1 MILGIAMIIMVVI
14 CIAAALVRLM
24 KKMHGSDG
32 VSDDIREFV
41 APDEKKVRL
50 DRTKRRAEHATAG
63 AVDMKVRRI
72 YRSMVIHGAKKKK
85 LSVSYNMTPGEISE
99 KYITVLADDATELY
113 EKARY
118 SNDELSDAEL
128 ELMKDIK
135 KKQRQKD

>member
-1 MILGIAMIIMVVI
+1 
-14 CIAAALVRLM
+14 
-24 KKMHGSDG
+24 
-32 VSDDIREFV
+32 
-41 APDEKKVRL
+41 
-50 DRTKRRAEHATAG
+50 
-63 AVDMKVRRI
+63 
-72 YRSMVIHGAKKKK
+72 MVIHGAKKKK

-128 ELMKDIK
+128 ERMKDIK